1 MTTTIRGVTSNSAG
15 IRHGANAQLT
25 DDWRHGSRPCAVFEY
40 AGEAMEDKN
49 EARNFLQLK

>member
-1 MTTTIRGVTSNSAG
+1 MTTTIKGVTSNSRG
-15 IRHGANAQLT
+15 IAHGRNAQLT